1 MAKSNNLGQSAGI
14 ETCFSNPDLFMYV
27 ETAVFLVSTGKM
39 VLTFFFL
46 LTVGITVF
54 SVGVAWAPLDDLK
67 DMASEPRESHT
78 FFTREFTGLEQMV
91 PDVIRGICK
100 DFLDSKQ

>member
-1 MAKSNNLGQSAGI
+1 MDVEIACFPCSQRQSG
-14 ETCFSNPDLFMYV
+14 FMY
-27 ETAVFLVSTGKM
+27 FLSLLYSY
-39 VLTFFFL
+39 VL
-46 LTVGITVF
+46 GIMVF